1 MSATPFLKSIR
12 NLKAII
18 AIKINMKSTLKEITD
33 AHDHLKDCAVAYHEA
48 QLEEID
54 VKLKIQRA
62 HYALTLAREEV
73 RALQI
78 N

>member
-1 MSATPFLKSIR
+1 MQTTRLTMP
-12 NLKAII
+12 
-18 AIKINMKSTLKEITD
+18 KSTLKEITE
-33 AHDHLKDCAVAYHEA
+33 AHDHLKNCAIAYHNA

-62 HYALTLAREEV
+62 HHALVLAREEV
-73 RALQI
+73 RSLQI